1 MVRAKGVL
9 LRSQSKNI
17 GCPCCNVFRGVFGID
32 YSINYCKK
40 IDDGT

>member
-9 LRSQSKNI
+9 LRSQTKNI
-17 GCPCCNVFRGVFGID
+17 GCPVFRGID

-40 IDDGT
+40 NRT